1 MAITAEQVAQETPA
15 QRKRRARSIAKAL
28 ARALPDA
35 TCALHFSNPLELLI
49 ATILSAQ
56 CTDERVNQVTP
67 ALFRKFPTARHYA
80 QARRSEL
87 EKYIQSTGFYRNKAK
102 AIQECCRVL
111 DEQYGG
117 EVPRD
122 IDALVKLPGVG
133 RKTANVVLGTA
144 YGIPSG
150 IVVDT
155 HVARITRRLGLTE
168 AKQPDRIE
176 QDLME
181 LLPQSEW
188 IDFAHRL
195 IHHGRRTCTAR
206 RPKCDECVLLRW
218 CPRLGVESSSTSR
231 STAKIAPKAAKR
243 SPAR

>member
-1 MAITAEQVAQETPA
+1 MSARKHTQITAQQVAEETPA
-15 QRKRRARSIAKAL
+15 QRRRRALSIARAL

-35 TCALHFSNPLELLI
+35 TCALHFSNPLELLV

-56 CTDERVNQVTP
+56 CTDQRVNQVTP
-67 ALFRKFPTARHYA
+67 GLFRKYPTAKHYA
-80 QARRSEL
+80 QAPRAEL
-87 EKYIQSTGFYRNKAK
+87 EKAIQSTGFYRNKAK

-111 DEQYGG
+111 DQQYGG
-117 EVPRD
+117 EVPREM
-122 IDALVKLPGVG
+122 DALVRLPGVG

-150 IVVDT
+150 VVVDT

-181 LLPQSEW
+181 LLPKSHW
-188 IDFAHRL
+188 INFAHRL
-195 IHHGRRTCTAR
+195 IHHGRQVCTAR
-206 RPKCDECVLLRW
+206 NPKCDQCVLLRW
-218 CPRLGVESSSTSR
+218 CPRIGVAQSPTRSR
-231 STAKIAPKAAKR
+231 RSPRAKAAR
-243 SPAR
+243 